1 MSGIKLT
8 PIYLYLYDLGYNG
21 DQIENLTLKQL
32 EDILNDEYEHK
43 CTATNHVGVCDM
55 CMERE

>member
-32 EDILNDEYEHK
+32 EDILNGE
-43 CTATNHVGVCDM
+43 
-55 CMERE
+55 

>member
-1 MSGIKLT
+1 MTGIKLT
-8 PIYLYLYDLGYNG
+8 PIYLYLYDLGYDG

-32 EDILNDEYEHK
+32 EDILNGEYEHK
-43 CTATNHVGVCDM
+43 CTATNCDM